1 MARWA
6 ARFLILTGT
15 ALLGWCA
22 FVIADAELTQRT
34 ARRSLESAAP
44 ATASPATT
52 PTRPLLSDAR
62 ATARRPTAAQVGAP
76 VAALSI
82 PRVRLS
88 AVVLH
93 GSDARTLR
101 RGPGHLEHTALPG
114 EPGNAVIAGHRDTF
128 FRPLRGVEVG
138 DDVFV
143 DAPDGRVH
151 YRVTSVHVVPP
162 REVSVLRPTEQET
175 LTLITCYPFWGLGE
189 ASDRFVVRARR
200 VAESEPAGSPSTWSQ
215 DVIRAPVIRPPRP
228 QVPSGVA
235 LGDVPDGDAR
245 IRLVVERFRA
255 TYNARHT
262 DASDGP
268 LSFESCRVDVLDE
281 RATVT
286 CEMTE
291 REDVNATAPTWQFDV
306 ARTGE
311 EWAIRSVTVR

>member
-1 MARWA
+1 MARWV
-6 ARFLILTGT
+6 ARFLILLGT

-34 ARRSLESAAP
+34 ARRSLKLAAP
-44 ATASPATT
+44 AMASTATT
-52 PTRPLLSDAR
+52 PTSPPAG
-62 ATARRPTAAQVGAP
+62 ATARRPTVVQVGAP

-114 EPGNAVIAGHRDTF
+114 EPGNVVIAGHRDTF
-128 FRPLRGVEVG
+128 FRPLRGVEIG

-200 VAESEPAGSPSTWSQ
+200 VVESEPAGSPSTWSQ
-215 DVIRAPVIRPPRP
+215 DVIRAPVIHPPRP

-235 LGDVPDGDAR
+235 LGDVPDDDAR
-245 IRLVVERFRA
+245 IRHVVERFRA
-255 TYNARHT
+255 TYNARRT
-262 DASDGP
+262 DASVGL
-268 LSFESCRVDVLDE
+268 LSFEACRVDVLDQH
-281 RATVT
+281 AIVM
-286 CEMTE
+286 CETTE
-291 REDVNATAPTWQFDV
+291 REDADATAATWQFHV